1 MYNLH
6 FSGSSN
12 NFKAKVK
19 AQNSNDINLKT
30 KLNQYLE
37 KNRKEH
43 KSPADTLLNKSQN
56 ISRVQN
62 LFKTNTKNK
71 IINNYNKNNK
81 SQLHVKK
88 IMPIQN
94 VKNNYSI
101 KISSIQYQNN
111 LNISKNKSLS
121 NYYTK
126 NNANARNAY
135 NLNFKRNDTNSNI
148 MSKINISHHNISNL
162 NTNNNYNSN
171 FFQNKYHYYYSKKN
185 SKKKENSIIKIEEY
199 LKTDD
204 FNINKSNNR
213 NTSLYPLVITE
224 DLKKKDNFN
233 NTNTNKNKSKKKKI
247 ESVNNTFIKKNH
259 SSIKMLK
266 TSSTSV
272 LNKKTNFILNTNNN
286 NSNNNHNNSRG
297 HSNIMNN
304 PFSSSGGFIENLS
317 TEKTS
322 GCARLD
328 SLESKIMK
336 EINDLKNCQTVAI
349 IDKIKSIFE
358 EVLDCLIPKESQNIF
373 ILLVNEVSNITKK
386 LCDNIIHYKEMA
398 ENLKIEI
405 NRYEDKYNGLISKY
419 RKKEKEL
426 INLKKEIEDFYEER
440 NFNDRYNRV
449 SSFDMK
455 IKRGNLFFKELN
467 KKNIDDLDALYFFDK
482 VDYNQNE
489 ENDIPKLNL
498 EQSYIEKCIQK
509 EIIKRNEDNLTPFQ
523 KIALQF
529 EMPDI

>member
-19 AQNSNDINLKT
+19 AQNSNCLNLKT

-71 IINNYNKNNK
+71 IINNNNKNNK
-81 SQLHVKK
+81 SQLQAKK

-94 VKNNYSI
+94 LKNNYSI

-111 LNISKNKSLS
+111 LSISKNNSLS
-121 NYYTK
+121 NYFTK
-126 NNANARNAY
+126 SNVRNAH
-135 NLNFKRNDTNSNI
+135 NLNFKRNYTNSNI
-148 MSKINISHHNISNL
+148 MSKFNISHHNISNL
-162 NTNNNYNSN
+162 NANNYNSN

-185 SKKKENSIIKIEEY
+185 SKKKENSLIKIKEN

-204 FNINKSNNR
+204 FIINKNNNR
-213 NTSLYPLVITE
+213 NTSLHPLVITE
-224 DLKKKDNFN
+224 ELKKKDNFN
-233 NTNTNKNKSKKKKI
+233 NTNTNKTNSKIKKI

-259 SSIKMLK
+259 SSIKKLK

-272 LNKKTNFILNTNNN
+272 LNKKTNFILNINNN
-286 NSNNNHNNSRG
+286 NSNNNQNNSRV
-297 HSNIMNN
+297 HSNIMSN

-336 EINDLKNCQTVAI
+336 EINELKKCQTVAI
-349 IDKIKSIFE
+349 IDKINSIFE
-358 EVLDCLIPKESQNIF
+358 EVIDCLIPKESQNIF

-386 LCDNIIHYKEMA
+386 LCDNIIHYKEMI
-398 ENLKIEI
+398 ENLKIRI
-405 NRYEDKYNGLISKY
+405 NRYENKYNDLINKY

-440 NFNDRYNRV
+440 NINNRYSKI
-449 SSFDMK
+449 SSVDMK

-467 KKNIDDLDALYFFDK
+467 EKNIDDLDALYFFDK

-489 ENDIPKLNL
+489 EKDIHKLNL
-498 EQSYIEKCIQK
+498 EQRYIEKYIQK
-509 EIIKRNEDNLTPFQ
+509 EKKKKNEDNLNKKK

-529 EMPDI
+529 EMQDT

>member
-1 MYNLH
+1 
-6 FSGSSN
+6 
-12 NFKAKVK
+12 
-19 AQNSNDINLKT
+19 
-30 KLNQYLE
+30 
-37 KNRKEH
+37 
-43 KSPADTLLNKSQN
+43 
-56 ISRVQN
+56 
-62 LFKTNTKNK
+62 
-71 IINNYNKNNK
+71 
-81 SQLHVKK
+81 
-88 IMPIQN
+88 
-94 VKNNYSI
+94 
-101 KISSIQYQNN
+101 
-111 LNISKNKSLS
+111 
-121 NYYTK
+121 
-126 NNANARNAY
+126 
-135 NLNFKRNDTNSNI
+135 
-148 MSKINISHHNISNL
+148 
-162 NTNNNYNSN
+162 
-171 FFQNKYHYYYSKKN
+171 
-185 SKKKENSIIKIEEY
+185 
-199 LKTDD
+199 
-204 FNINKSNNR
+204 
-213 NTSLYPLVITE
+213 LYPLVITE
-224 DLKKKDNFN
+224 DFKKKDNFN
-233 NTNTNKNKSKKKKI
+233 NTNTNKNKSKIKKI

-272 LNKKTNFILNTNNN
+272 LNKKTNFILNINNN
-286 NSNNNHNNSRG
+286 NSNNNHNNSRV
-297 HSNIMNN
+297 HSNIMSN

-336 EINDLKNCQTVAI
+336 EINDLKNCQTLAI

-386 LCDNIIHYKEMA
+386 LCDNIIYYKEMA

-440 NFNDRYNRV
+440 NFNDRYSRV

-529 EMPDI
+529 EMPDT

>member
-19 AQNSNDINLKT
+19 AQNSNCINLKT

-71 IINNYNKNNK
+71 IINNNKNNK
-81 SQLHVKK
+81 SQLHAKK
-88 IMPIQN
+88 IIPIQN
-94 VKNNYSI
+94 LKNNYSI

-111 LNISKNKSLS
+111 LSISKNNSLS
-121 NYYTK
+121 NYFTK
-126 NNANARNAY
+126 NNARNT
-135 NLNFKRNDTNSNI
+135 NNFKRNDTNSNI

-185 SKKKENSIIKIEEY
+185 SKKKENSIVKIKEY

-204 FNINKSNNR
+204 FIINKNNNR

-224 DLKKKDNFN
+224 EFKKKDNFN
-233 NTNTNKNKSKKKKI
+233 NTNTNKNNSKIKKI

-259 SSIKMLK
+259 SSIKKLK
-266 TSSTSV
+266 TSSTSI

-286 NSNNNHNNSRG
+286 NSNNNHNNSRV
-297 HSNIMNN
+297 HSNIMSN

-322 GCARLD
+322 GCARID
-328 SLESKIMK
+328 SLESKIMM
-336 EINDLKNCQTVAI
+336 EINELKNCQTVAI
-349 IDKIKSIFE
+349 VDKLKKIFD
-358 EVLDCLIPKESQNIF
+358 EVIEYLVPKESQNIF
-373 ILLVNEVSNITKK
+373 VLLLNEVSNINKK
-386 LCDNIIHYKEMA
+386 FCDNIIHYKEMV
-398 ENLKIEI
+398 ENLRVKIK
-405 NRYEDKYNGLISKY
+405 RYETKCNDLINKY

-426 INLKKEIEDFYEER
+426 IDLKKEIEDFYE
-440 NFNDRYNRV
+440 DRRYSKI
-449 SSFDMK
+449 SSVDMK

-467 KKNIDDLDALYFFDK
+467 EKNIDDLDALYFFDK

-489 ENDIPKLNL
+489 EKDIPKLNL

-509 EIIKRNEDNLTPFQ
+509 EIIKRNEDSLTPFQ

-529 EMPDI
+529 EMPDT

>member
-19 AQNSNDINLKT
+19 AQNSNCLNLKT

-71 IINNYNKNNK
+71 IVNNNNKNNK
-81 SQLHVKK
+81 SQLQAKK

-94 VKNNYSI
+94 LKNNYSI

-111 LNISKNKSLS
+111 LSMSKNNSLS
-121 NYYTK
+121 NYFTK
-126 NNANARNAY
+126 SNVKNAH
-135 NLNFKRNDTNSNI
+135 NLNFKRNYTNSNN

-162 NTNNNYNSN
+162 NTNNYNSN

-185 SKKKENSIIKIEEY
+185 SKKKENSLNKIKEY

-204 FNINKSNNR
+204 FIIIKNNNR

-224 DLKKKDNFN
+224 ELKKKDNFN
-233 NTNTNKNKSKKKKI
+233 NTNTNTNKSNSKIKKI

-259 SSIKMLK
+259 SSIKKLK

-272 LNKKTNFILNTNNN
+272 LNKKTNFILNINNN
-286 NSNNNHNNSRG
+286 NSNNNQNNSRV
-297 HSNIMNN
+297 HSNIMSN

-336 EINDLKNCQTVAI
+336 EINELKNCQTVAI

-358 EVLDCLIPKESQNIF
+358 EVIDCLIPKESQNIF

-386 LCDNIIHYKEMA
+386 LCDNIIHYKEMV
-398 ENLKIEI
+398 ENLKIRINRHENKYNDLI
-405 NRYEDKYNGLISKY
+405 NRY
-419 RKKEKEL
+419 RKQEKEL
-426 INLKKEIEDFYEER
+426 INLRKEIEDFYEER
-440 NFNDRYNRV
+440 NINDRYSKK

-455 IKRGNLFFKELN
+455 IKRSNLFFKELN
-467 KKNIDDLDALYFFDK
+467 EKNIDDLDALYFFDK

-489 ENDIPKLNL
+489 EKDIPKLNL

-529 EMPDI
+529 EMQDT